1 MAEDTDGVVL
11 LYTAKAKPGKEHEL
25 KKFLVSLVTGSRH
38 DAGNISYELHE
49 VADDPS
55 TFMFYE
61 QWISQDALDAHTQ
74 TPPLKEFAARADE
87 LMAHPFAAGMK
98 KLKKLRPDPAKS

>member
-1 MAEDTDGVVL
+1 MAQNTDGVVL

-38 DAGNISYELHE
+38 DPGNISYELHE
-49 VADDPS
+49 VADDPT

-61 QWISQDALDAHTQ
+61 QWISEEMLEAHTK
-74 TPPLKEFAARADE
+74 TPPLKEFAARASE
-87 LMAHPFAAGMK
+87 LMTHPFEAGMQ
-98 KLKKLRPDPAKS
+98 KLKKLRPDPEKS

>member
-11 LYTAKAKPGKEHEL
+11 LYTAKAGPGKEQEL

-49 VADDPS
+49 VADEPS

-61 QWISQDALDAHTQ
+61 QWISQAALDAHTK
-74 TPPLKEFAARADE
+74 TPPLKEFAARAEE
-87 LMAHPFAAGMK
+87 LMTHPFEVGMK
-98 KLKKLRPDPAKS
+98 KLRKLRPDPEKS